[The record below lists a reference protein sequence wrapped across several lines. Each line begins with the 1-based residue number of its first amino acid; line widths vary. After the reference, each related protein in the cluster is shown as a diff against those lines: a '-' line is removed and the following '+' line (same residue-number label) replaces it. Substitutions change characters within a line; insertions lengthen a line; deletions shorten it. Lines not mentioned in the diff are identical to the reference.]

1 VWGKVWLSRLV
12 TQMFFPGEPLNAHDR
27 ILNAIPGAAAR
38 EQLICRAL
46 PTSEGPSNALV
57 FEFQLVVRG
66 RCATPA
72 A

>member
-1 VWGKVWLSRLV
+1 V
-12 TQMFFPGEPLNAHDR
+12 
-27 ILNAIPGAAAR
+27 
-38 EQLICRAL
+38 CRVL

-66 RCATPA
+66 CAATPA